1 MQTGRSAEVARV
13 GRPLMERACLLVV
26 WGVAVCVG
34 GVLAV
39 GGCGV
44 PEARAD
50 GGVFAREVTPTI
62 PDQDALIVWDA
73 KTQTQ
78 TLMIETRFAG
88 RGSEFAW
95 VVPVPG
101 GLDAARPQAPEIVL
115 GTPGVFPSLRSS
127 FAPKVIGGQKGAEEV
142 FGAAVLAVASFAM
155 VLAAGLGMRWGHD
168 RWGLVV
174 LILIG
179 LLVAAILMPVLGKAR
194 QSARGYEI
202 EVLARE
208 LIGGYEVTVIA
219 PGPGAEDASAAL
231 RTWLTGNGFVVPEV
245 AGPALADYARR
256 GWVFVA
262 AKLQTGSGDEAMT
275 RAAAPLG
282 FRFKVAE
289 PVYPLMLT
297 AAFTQR
303 LTVDLYVFG
312 TGMALAPGF
321 EAKRADG
328 VVRYPGRSR
337 PLGTLRR
344 EGEISLGNEKVLDLV
359 PEWATVGTRLHA
371 TLDTAGMAQ
380 DAVLEVGGGVHSVGA
395 RVYTPERASVR
406 AWAAG
411 LWVVTGLSAAVGIC
425 RLLRTPLTRAEVNRR
440 TLLAM
445 MAVLP
450 IGAVWGVVTWAGM
463 ETVDED
469 ATVNVKGSVMWQ
481 GHGVAFEASSHAER
495 FAATGGVLSVT
506 EGERMVREALELSM
520 GAEEMATKSSLIGDV
535 PFGTSVREV
544 ETAKGRA
551 IRFAAHGLV
560 GEVVEQWVVEVHR
573 APSETSPILPTSTAS
588 PGTGER

>member
-1 MQTGRSAEVARV
+1 MDAGRSAEVARG
-13 GRPLMERACLLVV
+13 GRWMIGWAWVVVLVAC
-26 WGVAVCVG
+26 AAG
-34 GVLAV
+34 GL
-39 GGCGV
+39 GV

-127 FAPKVIGGQKGAEEV
+127 FAPKVIGGQKGAEEL
-142 FGAAVLAVASFAM
+142 FEIAVLAVATFAM
-155 VLAAGLGMRWGHD
+155 VLAAGMGMRWGLD

-174 LILIG
+174 LMLIG
-179 LLVAAILMPVLGKAR
+179 LLLAGILLPVLGKAR

-231 RTWLTGNGFVVPEV
+231 RTWLTGNGFVVPEA

-262 AKLQTGSGDEAMT
+262 AKLQTGSGDEATT

-312 TGMALAPGF
+312 TGMASAPGF
-321 EAKRADG
+321 EARRADG

-344 EGEISLGNEKVLDLV
+344 EGEISLGNEKVLELV

-371 TLDTAGMAQ
+371 VLDTAGMAR

-411 LWVVTGLSAAVGIC
+411 LWAVTGLSAAVGIC

-463 ETVDED
+463 ETVDVD
-469 ATVNVKGSVMWQ
+469 ATVNGRSMSYDANNVLRYVSDSAEHTAASGRRLTVAEAEAMVMQ
-481 GHGVAFEASSHAER
+481 RIEDIR
-495 FAATGGVLSVT
+495 FA
-506 EGERMVREALELSM
+506 EGDPAAQVPL
-520 GAEEMATKSSLIGDV
+520 GDA
-535 PFGTSVREV
+535 PFGVSVREV

-560 GEVVEQWVVEVHR
+560 GEVVEQWVVEVNR
-573 APSETSPILPTSTAS
+573 APSETSPVLPASTAS

>member
-1 MQTGRSAEVARV
+1 MQTGRSAEVARG
-13 GRPLMERACLLVV
+13 GRWMMGWAWVVVLVACAAGGL
-26 WGVAVCVG
+26 GVR
-34 GVLAV
+34 
-39 GGCGV
+39 
-44 PEARAD
+44 EARAD

-73 KTQTQ
+73 KAQTQ

-101 GLDAARPQAPEIVL
+101 GLNAARPRAPEIVL

-127 FAPKVIGGQKGAEEV
+127 FAPKVVGGQKGAEEV

-155 VLAAGLGMRWGHD
+155 VLAAGLGMRWGLD

-179 LLVAAILMPVLGKAR
+179 LLVAAILLPPLGKAR

-231 RTWLTGNGFVVPEV
+231 RTWLTSNGFAVPEA

-262 AKLQTGSGDEAMT
+262 AKLQTGSGDEATT

-312 TGMALAPGF
+312 TGMASAPGF
-321 EAKRADG
+321 EARRVDE

-371 TLDTAGMAQ
+371 VLDTAGMAQ

-411 LWVVTGLSAAVGIC
+411 LWAVTGLSAAVGIC

-469 ATVNVKGSVMWQ
+469 ATVNARMLGWDTRSLAMD
-481 GHGVAFEASSHAER
+481 ATNSAER
-495 FAATGGVLSVT
+495 SRATGGALNLA
-506 EGERMVREALELSM
+506 EGERMVLEALALLVET
-520 GAEEMATKSSLIGDV
+520 ESLRGEAVPLGDL
-535 PFGTSVREV
+535 PFGVSVREV

-560 GEVVEQWVVEVHR
+560 GEVVEQWVVEVGG
-573 APSETSPILPTSTAS
+573 ADAGPK
-588 PGTGER
+588 